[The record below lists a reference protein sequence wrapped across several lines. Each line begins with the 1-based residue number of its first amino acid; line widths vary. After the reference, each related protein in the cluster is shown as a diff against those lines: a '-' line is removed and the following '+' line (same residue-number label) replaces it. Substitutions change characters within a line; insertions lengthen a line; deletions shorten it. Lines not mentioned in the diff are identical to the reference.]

1 VPITFGPPDQCEW
14 SFATDCR
21 VFQPDTCNGQSF
33 DGDPGTAGD
42 QDVMLPTGSMAQCFA
57 EWEAGGDAFD
67 LSGNVKEWTAERSPN
82 VNPIRGGSF
91 NNTEVGTS
99 CQFDFLT
106 ADDNFF
112 LPNIGFRCCR

>member
-1 VPITFGPPDQCEW
+1 
-14 SFATDCR
+14 
-21 VFQPDTCNGQSF
+21 
-33 DGDPGTAGD
+33 
-42 QDVMLPTGSMAQCFA
+42 MAQCFA

-67 LSGNVKEWTAERSPN
+67 MSGNVKEWTAERSPG

-91 NNTEVGTS
+91 NNTAVGTS

-106 ADDNFF
+106 ADDDFF